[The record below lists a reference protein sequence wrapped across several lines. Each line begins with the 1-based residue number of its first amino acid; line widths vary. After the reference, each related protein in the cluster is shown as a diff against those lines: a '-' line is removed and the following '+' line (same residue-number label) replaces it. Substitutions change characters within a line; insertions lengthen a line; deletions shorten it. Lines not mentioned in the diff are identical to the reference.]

1 MVKRSA
7 KAAPEWT
14 GFQEARPYGPKYDLR
29 TDFVMVYG
37 ISDDL
42 PERIAGWKQAG
53 YTVHLMTGVAWGD
66 YQDYLYGR
74 FDGRNHWDE
83 AQTDR
88 AGKHLLHNVDVPYMV
103 PTVSFADYLST
114 HIKKAIDAGV
124 EAIHMEEPEFWAAAG
139 YSEAFKREWLNVYG
153 EEWIPPHA
161 SHDAQYR
168 ASKLKAA
175 MYYRAMDRIC
185 SAMKEYALATYGR
198 TVRFYIPTHSLIN
211 YAQWRIVSPEALFVS
226 MPACD
231 GFIAQIWTGTSR
243 TPNVYRGVRRE
254 RTFETAY
261 MEYGMMQELTR
272 GTGREMWFLHDPIED
287 NPRHTWA
294 DYEQNYLATV
304 TASLLHPGV
313 SQYEVCPWPRR
324 VFEGTYPKEDGT
336 GKEPIP
342 GRYATKLLSVMH
354 MLGEMHRYPADAAE
368 RPGTGIGLCLANSAM
383 FQRGSVDAS
392 PDGQEV
398 SNSRYDGTETDDPLS
413 MEERKLL
420 DWSPFYGLALP
431 LLKFGVPVRPLQYD
445 NLLHFP
451 GYLDEYKVL
460 FLSYEFMKPEH
471 PGIHQ
476 VLAQWIRGGGVLIYV
491 GDGSDPYHRVRE
503 WWNRETR
510 RGAYER
516 PEEHLFETLGLGRR
530 PKEGL
535 HPAGAGAV
543 VVRRKHPAAFA
554 ETAEGA
560 DSVLDSLREALAFR
574 GEEAEFKENRLLDI
588 QRGPYRIAHLLDE
601 TGCADPV
608 VLEGSFIRLFDDRLS
623 LATRVEL
630 MPNGNVLLYD
640 LDYDAGNQG
649 QARILAAS
657 SRTRKEIQSERG
669 LHWMAESP
677 EGIRVSTRAWVP
689 HPPRRASVDGEDVTF
704 DYDAETQTVFL
715 EFEGSP
721 QGKNVQIEWA

>member
-1 MVKRSA
+1 MKRSA

-42 PERIAGWKQAG
+42 PDRIEGWKKAG
-53 YTVHLMTGVAWGD
+53 YTVHLMTGVAWGE

-83 AQTDR
+83 AQTVR
-88 AGKHLLHNVDVPYMV
+88 TGKHLLHNVDVPYMV

-139 YSEAFKREWLNVYG
+139 YAEAFKREWLNVYG

-211 YAQWRIVSPEALFVS
+211 YTQWRIVSPEAQFVS
-226 MPACD
+226 MPSCD

-261 MEYGMMQELTR
+261 LEYGMMQELTR

-313 SQYEVCPWPRR
+313 SQYEVCPWPYR
-324 VFEGTYPKEDGT
+324 VFEGSYPKEDGS

-342 GRYATKLLSVMH
+342 GRYATQLMTVIH
-354 MLGEMHRYPADAAE
+354 MLGEMHKYDADTHGPSAA
-368 RPGTGIGLCLANSAM
+368 GIGLCLANSAM
-383 FQRGSVDAS
+383 FQRGDVDVPEEKQDAS
-392 PDGQEV
+392 G
-398 SNSRYDGTETDDPLS
+398 SRYDGTEADDALTAK
-413 MEERKLL
+413 ERKLL

-451 GYLDEYKVL
+451 GYLDDYKIL

-476 VLAQWIRGGGVLIYV
+476 VLAQWVQEGGVLVYA
-491 GDGSDPYHRVRE
+491 GDGSDPYHHVRE
-503 WWNRETR
+503 WWKRETR
-510 RGAYER
+510 RGAYGR
-516 PEEHLFETLGLGRR
+516 PEEHLFETLGLGRH
-530 PKEGL
+530 PEEGM
-535 HPAGAGAV
+535 HQVGSGAV
-543 VVRRKHPAAFA
+543 IYERKHPADFA
-554 ETAEGA
+554 ETSDGA
-560 DSVLDSLREALAFR
+560 DRVLNRLKEALVFLGA
-574 GEEAEFKENRLLDI
+574 EEEFKENRVLEI
-588 QRGPYRIAHLLDE
+588 QRGPYRIVHVLDE
-601 TGCADPV
+601 TGSDASV
-608 VLEGSFIRLFDDRLS
+608 VLEGSFIRLFDAKLP
-623 LATRVEL
+623 LAKRVEL
-630 MPNGNVLLYD
+630 KPNGNLLLYD
-640 LDYDAGNQG
+640 LDYDEGDRLQP
-649 QARILAAS
+649 RILAAS
-657 SRTRKEIQSERG
+657 SRIREEVYSDRA
-669 LHWMAESP
+669 LRWMAESP
-677 EGIRVSTRAWVP
+677 EGIRVSVRARVP
-689 HPPRRASVDGEDVTF
+689 RQPLKAYVDEDAVIF

-721 QGKNVQIEWA
+721 QGKSVRIEWA

>member
-53 YTVHLMTGVAWGD
+53 YAVHLMTGVAWGD

-185 SAMKEYALATYGR
+185 
-198 TVRFYIPTHSLIN
+198 
-211 YAQWRIVSPEALFVS
+211 
-226 MPACD
+226 
-231 GFIAQIWTGTSR
+231 
-243 TPNVYRGVRRE
+243 
-254 RTFETAY
+254 
-261 MEYGMMQELTR
+261 
-272 GTGREMWFLHDPIED
+272 EMWFLHDPIED

-342 GRYATKLLSVMH
+342 GRYATKLLCVMH
-354 MLGEMHRYPADAAE
+354 MLGEMHRYSADAGE

-383 FQRGSVDAS
+383 FQQGSVDAS

-413 MEERKLL
+413 MEERKHL
-420 DWSPFYGLALP
+420 DWSPFYGLARP

-476 VLAQWIRGGGVLIYV
+476 VLAQWIREGGVLIYV

-516 PEEHLFETLGLGRR
+516 PEEHLFETPGLGRR

-543 VVRRKHPAAFA
+543 MVRRKHPAAFA

-588 QRGPYRIAHLLDE
+588 QRGPYRIGHLLDE

-640 LDYDAGNQG
+640 LDYDAGNRG

-657 SRTRKEIQSERG
+657 SRIRKEIQSERG